1 MFSKGKSYWS
11 ARRANM
17 AKADIYI
24 ADMPYDVADFEGEA
38 FVDSGTAD
46 PSLYLPVNSSP
57 EINEPG
63 ELHGVG
69 LLMTVSD
76 DDADSDSDGVSSAD
90 SIRSDEELAQLL
102 ARWKIENNISMTA
115 FGSLLRL
122 LHLYH
127 PSLPLDP
134 RTLLETPRSV
144 AVKEISGG
152 SYYHIG
158 IGHNIQKLYVAGK
171 LDASC
176 LCSGVLSLQV
186 NIDGIPIYKSSG
198 YQLWPILGIIKGG
211 ESIEKPFTIGIY
223 AGLKKPQ
230 NVEEFLED
238 FVQEAKQ
245 LESQCI
251 TVGNNEIRVIIHSII
266 CDAPARS
273 LLKNV
278 KLHSGY
284 SACERCC
291 QSGEWHGKVVY
302 PNVDAPLRT
311 DVAFDEMIDDEHHR
325 GPSPLRVLNIG
336 LVSQFC
342 LDYMHLICLGVM
354 RRLILYWLRGPLITR
369 ISSSSVSR
377 MSEYLLQLRQFIP
390 REFARK
396 PRPMIEVDRWKATEF
411 PQFLLYTG
419 PLVLKSILHESV
431 YQHFMLLSV
440 ATYIC
445 VSPQLSEHYLGY
457 AHELLLMFVQQAS
470 VLYGMGFVVY
480 NVHSLSH
487 VVDDVKRFGVLDN
500 ISAFP
505 FENHLRYLKKLVK
518 RPSLP
523 LNQIVSRIAEQ
534 DHFVVSG
541 KLLPRD
547 MMQLCGEHHFGPLPH
562 GIQSAAVTQY
572 QMLKLKQFVIRRTT
586 SNDSCFV
593 FNSGDIGL
601 VRNIVKKD
609 GEIYVVYQSFEKQ
622 NVFFDYPCPS
632 ANLGIFL
639 VNKLCNNCQIAK
651 YCNIVKKCVCMKI
664 GDDGSGYVCV
674 PLAHVEQ

>member
-1 MFSKGKSYWS
+1 
-11 ARRANM
+11 
-17 AKADIYI
+17 
-24 ADMPYDVADFEGEA
+24 
-38 FVDSGTAD
+38 
-46 PSLYLPVNSSP
+46 
-57 EINEPG
+57 
-63 ELHGVG
+63 
-69 LLMTVSD
+69 
-76 DDADSDSDGVSSAD
+76 
-90 SIRSDEELAQLL
+90 
-102 ARWKIENNISMTA
+102 
-115 FGSLLRL
+115 
-122 LHLYH
+122 
-127 PSLPLDP
+127 
-134 RTLLETPRSV
+134 
-144 AVKEISGG
+144 
-152 SYYHIG
+152 
-158 IGHNIQKLYVAGK
+158 
-171 LDASC
+171 
-176 LCSGVLSLQV
+176 
-186 NIDGIPIYKSSG
+186 
-198 YQLWPILGIIKGG
+198 
-211 ESIEKPFTIGIY
+211 
-223 AGLKKPQ
+223 
-230 NVEEFLED
+230 
-238 FVQEAKQ
+238 
-245 LESQCI
+245 
-251 TVGNNEIRVIIHSII
+251 
-266 CDAPARS
+266 
-273 LLKNV
+273 
-278 KLHSGY
+278 
-284 SACERCC
+284 
-291 QSGEWHGKVVY
+291 
-302 PNVDAPLRT
+302 
-311 DVAFDEMIDDEHHR
+311 
-325 GPSPLRVLNIG
+325 
-336 LVSQFC
+336 
-342 LDYMHLICLGVM
+342 
-354 RRLILYWLRGPLITR
+354 
-369 ISSSSVSR
+369 
-377 MSEYLLQLRQFIP
+377 
-390 REFARK
+390 
-396 PRPMIEVDRWKATEF
+396 
-411 PQFLLYTG
+411 
-419 PLVLKSILHESV
+419 
-431 YQHFMLLSV
+431 MLLSV

-562 GIQSAAVTQY
+562 GIQSAVVTQY

-586 SNDSCFV
+586 SSDSCFV